1 MDFCCLSRIFALQ
14 RKTMK
19 KPQGMMKICKNRLGV
34 RFVGTFSHKS
44 VKQRLLR
51 HSGESAI
58 KELDDMLAKI
68 GTHSIE
74 QLSLHSQCSAASF
87 RGQINKFALDP
98 SCEISSAS
106 DDGNFAVK

>member
-1 MDFCCLSRIFALQ
+1 
-14 RKTMK
+14 
-19 KPQGMMKICKNRLGV
+19 MKICKNRLGV

-68 GTHSIE
+68 GTQYYRQQ
-74 QLSLHSQCSAASF
+74 QLAQ
-87 RGQINKFALDP
+87 
-98 SCEISSAS
+98 
-106 DDGNFAVK
+106 

>member
-1 MDFCCLSRIFALQ
+1 
-14 RKTMK
+14 
-19 KPQGMMKICKNRLGV
+19 MKICKNRLGV

-74 QLSLHSQCSAASF
+74 QLSLHSPHSQCSAASF

>member
-1 MDFCCLSRIFALQ
+1 
-14 RKTMK
+14 
-19 KPQGMMKICKNRLGV
+19 MKICKNRLGV

-74 QLSLHSQCSAASF
+74 QLSLHSA
-87 RGQINKFALDP
+87 
-98 SCEISSAS
+98 
-106 DDGNFAVK
+106 

>member
-1 MDFCCLSRIFALQ
+1 
-14 RKTMK
+14 
-19 KPQGMMKICKNRLGV
+19 MMKICKNRLGV

-68 GTHSIE
+68 GT
-74 QLSLHSQCSAASF
+74 QYRAALAAQSAQSMF
-87 RGQINKFALDP
+87 
-98 SCEISSAS
+98 CC
-106 DDGNFAVK
+106 